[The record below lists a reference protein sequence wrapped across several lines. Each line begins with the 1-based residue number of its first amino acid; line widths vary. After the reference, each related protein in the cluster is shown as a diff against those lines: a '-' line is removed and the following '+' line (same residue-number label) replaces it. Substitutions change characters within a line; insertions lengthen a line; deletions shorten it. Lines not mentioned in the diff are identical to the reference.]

1 MASAV
6 QDRDAT
12 TLRRTEAEIDST
24 SGFNF
29 GARGE
34 KKFVQ
39 VEADE
44 GEEKKKLW
52 LIENLEKDKL
62 FFIQL
67 SGFFLAR
74 SVGFDSFAAGDGSRL
89 LFRSVSSLPLKLL
102 FI

>member
-52 LIENLEKDKL
+52 LIENLENDKL

-67 SGFFLAR
+67 SFFSWREA
-74 SVGFDSFAAGDGSRL
+74 SDSIRSRL
-89 LFRSVSSLPLKLL
+89 ETGADYFSDRYPASL
-102 FI
+102 